1 MFFINLRKQSSRW
14 KDVLDGVHSF
24 TYHTKLHVQMV
35 SLMIKNNVRNI
46 KKTPKSEL
54 KFNLKSV
61 HLLVYFTYLCY
72 NARYKKREKT

>member
-1 MFFINLRKQSSRW
+1 
-14 KDVLDGVHSF
+14 
-24 TYHTKLHVQMV
+24 MV